1 MAARLTAYLVSIIVV
16 GTLIAGLLV
25 GAQNDGEDP
34 VDLIVYNGKVYTGD
48 GEPTA
53 EAVAIRGNRI
63 LRLGSDWEIRRLRR
77 RETRLVDARGGTIL
91 PGFNEA
97 HARVVEAGLSF
108 GEDAPTPIHPRPTA
122 GLGAPLHPRPAA
134 GLGTPVEPVEPQHTR
149 AERLQAIRNVLAQA
163 HRLGITSI
171 QDISAGAEDL
181 ELYEQLRTAD
191 ELSVRIYALLA
202 VRTDLTEED
211 AARLDAV
218 RKQYLD
224 DPLLKTGG
232 VRVTMGERLDQRGPQ
247 AGSGPGVESG
257 LQQLLRHAET
267 GALPRPTQAE
277 LNRVVALMDE
287 RGWQVMV
294 QAPTRDVVDMGLE
307 AFLHALEV
315 NRGESGRMRRHRIE
329 LDVPLDNVDW
339 LRFRSLGV
347 LADFAPP
354 VGGSVGPLESGDAIM
369 LGSRWP
375 GEPLDPLSTILT
387 AAGAEADDNGLAA
400 AIDAY
405 TRAPAY
411 ASFEDDRK
419 GVIAPEMLADLVVLS
434 SDIFSL
440 PPDRLADCVVETT
453 IFDGRVVYSRA
464 EEDQTE

>member
-1 MAARLTAYLVSIIVV
+1 MAARLTAYLVSVIVV

-48 GEPTA
+48 GKPTA
-53 EAVAIRGNRI
+53 EAIAVRGNRI
-63 LRLGSDWEIRRLRR
+63 FRVGSDWEIRRLRR
-77 RETRLVDARGGTIL
+77 RETRLVDARGGTVL

-97 HARVVEAGLSF
+97 HARVVEAGLSL
-108 GEDAPTPIHPRPTA
+108 GEAPQT
-122 GLGAPLHPRPAA
+122 PLHPSPSGPA
-134 GLGTPVEPVEPQHTR
+134 EPVGPQHTR
-149 AERLQAIRNVLAQA
+149 AERLQAIRNLLAHA

-171 QDISAGAEDL
+171 QDVSAGAEDL
-181 ELYEQLRTAD
+181 ELYEQLRAAD
-191 ELSVRIYALLA
+191 ELGVRIYALLA
-202 VRTDLTEED
+202 VRADLTEED

-218 RKQYLD
+218 RNQYLD

-232 VRVTMGERLDQRGPQ
+232 VRVTLGDLPEESGPQ
-247 AGSGPGVESG
+247 KLLRDVGASGPV
-257 LQQLLRHAET
+257 
-267 GALPRPTQAE
+267 RPTQAE

-294 QAPTRDVVDMGLE
+294 QAPTADVVDMGLE

-315 NRGESGRMRRHRIE
+315 NGGQSGQMRRHRIE
-329 LDVPLDNVDW
+329 LGVPFDGVDW
-339 LRFRSLGV
+339 LRFQSLGI
-347 LADFAPP
+347 LADLAPP
-354 VGGSVGPLESGDAIM
+354 VAGAIEAVEGGNGLV

-375 GEPLDPLSTILT
+375 GESLDPLSTILT
-387 AAGAEADDNGLAA
+387 AAGAEPDGTGLQA

-411 ASFEDDRK
+411 ASFEDDHK
-419 GVIAPEMLADLVVLS
+419 GVIAPDMLADLVVLS

-440 PPDRLADCVVETT
+440 PPDRLADCVVDTT

-464 EEDQTE
+464 EDDAQTE

>member
-1 MAARLTAYLVSIIVV
+1 MAARLTAYLVSIIVA

-53 EAVAIRGNRI
+53 EAVAVRGNRI
-63 LRLGSDWEIRRLRR
+63 FRVGSDWEIRRLRR
-77 RETRLVDARGGTIL
+77 RDTQLVDAGGGTVL
-91 PGFNEA
+91 PAFNEA
-97 HARVVEAGLSF
+97 HAHVVEAGLSL
-108 GEDAPTPIHPRPTA
+108 GHETHP
-122 GLGAPLHPRPAA
+122 
-134 GLGTPVEPVEPQHTR
+134 PVEPDEPQHTR
-149 AERLQAIRNVLAQA
+149 AQRLQAIRNMLAHA

-181 ELYEQLRTAD
+181 ELYEQLRSAG
-191 ELSVRIYALLA
+191 ELDVRIYALLA
-202 VRTDLTEED
+202 VRSDLTEED

-218 RKQYLD
+218 RKQYLN

-232 VRVTMGERLDQRGPQ
+232 VRVTMGDRVD
-247 AGSGPGVESG
+247 ESG
-257 LQQLLRHAET
+257 LQRLLRDGGT
-267 GALPRPTQAE
+267 GAPTRPTQAQ

-294 QAPTRDVVDMGLE
+294 QAPTADLVDMGLE

-315 NRGESGRMRRHRIE
+315 NRGERGRIRRHRIE
-329 LDVPLDNVDW
+329 LDIPLDSIEW

-347 LADFAPP
+347 LADVTSPITRSF
-354 VGGSVGPLESGDAIM
+354 GLLESRDAIV

-375 GEPLDPLSTILT
+375 GEPLDPLSTILA
-387 AAGAEADDNGLAA
+387 AAGPEPDGQSLAA

-419 GVIAPEMLADLVVLS
+419 GVIAPDMLADLVVLS

-464 EEDQTE
+464 DEDARTE

>member
-1 MAARLTAYLVSIIVV
+1 MAARFTAYLVSVIVV
-16 GTLIAGLLV
+16 GTLIAGFLV

-34 VDLIVYNGKVYTGD
+34 VDLIVYNGRVYTGD
-48 GEPTA
+48 GAPTA
-53 EAVAIRGNRI
+53 EAVAVRGNRI
-63 LRLGSDWEIRRLRR
+63 LRVGSDWEIRRLRR
-77 RETRLVDARGGTIL
+77 RETRLVDARGGTVL

-97 HARVVEAGLSF
+97 HARVVEAGFSL
-108 GEDAPTPIHPRPTA
+108 GDAPQ
-122 GLGAPLHPRPAA
+122 APLRPSPGAA
-134 GLGTPVEPVEPQHTR
+134 AEPVGPEHTR
-149 AERLQAIRNVLAQA
+149 AERLRAIRNLLTSA

-171 QDISAGAEDL
+171 QDVSAGAEDL
-181 ELYEQLRTAD
+181 ELYEELRAAD
-191 ELSVRIYALLA
+191 ELGVRIYALLT

-232 VRVTMGERLDQRGPQ
+232 VRVTVGDLVEERGPQ
-247 AGSGPGVESG
+247 K
-257 LQQLLRHAET
+257 LLRPVEASEP
-267 GALPRPTQAE
+267 ARPTQAE

-294 QAPTRDVVDMGLE
+294 QAPTADVVDMGLG

-315 NRGESGRMRRHRIE
+315 NGGQHGRMRRHRIE
-329 LDVPLDNVDW
+329 IGIPLDGVDW

-347 LADFAPP
+347 LADLAPP
-354 VGGSVGPLESGDAIM
+354 VARSIESVEGGNAIV

-387 AAGAEADDNGLAA
+387 AAGAQPDGHGLQA

-411 ASFEDDRK
+411 ASFEDGRK
-419 GVIAPEMLADLVVLS
+419 GVIAPDMLADLVVLS

-464 EEDQTE
+464 DEDQTE